1 MTRAGAGAGV
11 AVAAGAGAGVGAA
24 AARVI
29 AWVAVVALFVAAL
42 ARPAHAFERERS
54 PEGRTRLWRDAPPLP
69 VLASEGSLG
78 WVTDRE
84 LVELVREAAT
94 TWERS
99 SHGVARFDE
108 ATDRPFSPRGTVQIV
123 TTGWTHGA
131 TEVAY
136 TSVELERRPDGSYA
150 AARYRI
156 ELNGSI
162 DGFCARCRERDRVPL
177 DRVLLHEWGH
187 VLGLAHSL
195 DRRAIMA
202 PSFVVPEHG
211 GEPLSLELADDDRQG
226 LAALYPGPTPLENRG
241 SPVFLA
247 LTNEGRWTKAALVF
261 VWLSLGLAAVL
272 QRVWRSKKASV
283 VVVAR

>member
-1 MTRAGAGAGV
+1 MIRSGAGD
-11 AVAAGAGAGVGAA
+11 AVTVGVGAA
-24 AARVI
+24 AARVV
-29 AWVAVVALFVAAL
+29 AWVAVVALFSAL
-42 ARPAHAFERERS
+42 WSRSAHAFERERS

-69 VLASEGSLG
+69 VIEGSLG

-84 LVELVREAAT
+84 LAELVREAAA

-99 SHGVARFDE
+99 SRGVARFDE
-108 ATDRPFSPRGTVQIV
+108 ATGRPFSPRGTVQIV
-123 TTGWTHGA
+123 KTGWTHGA

-211 GEPLSLELADDDRQG
+211 DEPLSLELADDDRQG